1 MGGREGCAKYR
12 EEYIEDFYNI
22 DTAEQV
28 KSMLRSICWLVGEGN
43 DEDGG

>member
-28 KSMLRSICWLVGEGN
+28 KSMLRSICMGGARMTDEGGE
-43 DEDGG
+43 